1 MAFNGQNQEI
11 LANSKWY
18 LQIDQL
24 EDAVI
29 AKVTGLGTTLS
40 TAGDMK
46 SLGVSKG
53 GKSTMQATVSGVE
66 SASITVEFVATVE
79 DKRLHDWYRASH
91 SIGGPMAGGG
101 SESGGEQRTASLIVY
116 NQEGKEAAKWSF
128 VGVFPKTYK
137 TSKMEPGGT
146 ELFRETVEFVYSYM
160 HRVL

>member
-1 MAFNGQNQEI
+1 MAFNGQNQEV

-24 EDAVI
+24 EDAII
-29 AKVTGLGTTLS
+29 AKVNGLGTTFS

-66 SASITVEFVATVE
+66 SATITVEFVATVE
-79 DKRLHDWYRASH
+79 DKRMHDWYRASH
-91 SIGGPMAGGG
+91 SVGGPMAGGG
-101 SESGGEQRTASLIVY
+101 SEKGGEQRTASLIVY

-128 VGVFPKTYK
+128 TGVFPKSYK

-146 ELFRETVEFVYSYM
+146 DLFKETVEFVYHTM